1 MSSTSSLQ
9 STASS
14 VDITMENY
22 GVRTATSATLLQ
34 ECEDTVDETFSFGRP
49 RTSSMKTTRD
59 LAALARRR
67 GSKEMIWRHSD
78 TDCMTTK
85 VVSPLH
91 LARTLGYVEG
101 IWSRYLAYCIV
112 YVHVYIFANVK
123 ESEQCHKNAKRTA
136 VVAKCFAK
144 GKFVLLDSV
153 LTSIHNKNLLS
164 IKQKTNNTLPWF

>member
-1 MSSTSSLQ
+1 MTSFR
-9 STASS
+9 
-14 VDITMENY
+14 Y
-22 GVRTATSATLLQ
+22 GLYV
-34 ECEDTVDETFSFGRP
+34 
-49 RTSSMKTTRD
+49 
-59 LAALARRR
+59 
-67 GSKEMIWRHSD
+67 H
-78 TDCMTTK
+78 TDWTTK

-91 LARTLGYVEG
+91 LARTLGYVEDM
-101 IWSRYLAYCIV
+101 WSRYLAYCIV

-164 IKQKTNNTLPWF
+164 IKQKQTTLYHYFKTKSKLVLSDSDNNRNRSTSCFCFWVF

>member
-1 MSSTSSLQ
+1 MTSFR
-9 STASS
+9 
-14 VDITMENY
+14 Y
-22 GVRTATSATLLQ
+22 GLYVHI
-34 ECEDTVDETFSFGRP
+34 D
-49 RTSSMKTTRD
+49 
-59 LAALARRR
+59 
-67 GSKEMIWRHSD
+67 W
-78 TDCMTTK
+78 TTK

-123 ESEQCHKNAKRTA
+123 ESTDFAFANNVIKCKKNCS
-136 VVAKCFAK
+136 VAKCFAK

-164 IKQKTNNTLPWF
+164 IKQKTMILKLSLNWSYQTLITTEIDLPVAFVFGSFNHNYIIQVAFHANFADQAQKKH